1 MPMYNLKEYSSNHS
15 EATGSLW
22 FHSKGQAINFNADI
36 TNTDNFKSF
45 KYRAKL
51 LGNTAAQYC

>member
-1 MPMYNLKEYSSNHS
+1 MYNLKEYSSNHS

-51 LGNTAAQYC
+51 LGNTTAQCC